1 VNCRIFPGETVEG
14 TRAALVAAIA
24 DPGVKV
30 TVVLPVSPMA
40 VPSPLDPKIIG
51 PAEELAAK
59 YFPGVPFIPTM
70 STGATDAVFL
80 GEIGIPAY
88 GVPGG
93 WVDPDLN
100 GTHGLNERRSVRSV
114 FVGRDYLTEL
124 VKRYAESD

>member
-1 VNCRIFPGETVEG
+1 
-14 TRAALVAAIA
+14 
-24 DPGVKV
+24 
-30 TVVLPVSPMA
+30 
-40 VPSPLDPKIIG
+40 
-51 PAEELAAK
+51 
-59 YFPGVPFIPTM
+59 M